1 MQEVG
6 SVLGKYCAGKS
17 CPFWLLK
24 VFRGGN
30 VQCSRVHHAFRN
42 GILIQLHIRQIIS
55 YVSVSFDMT
64 LMNTWFLCLFEDVV
78 VDISLVF
85 LFQPTALLSLFT
97 SNFVYP
103 YR

>member
-1 MQEVG
+1 
-6 SVLGKYCAGKS
+6 
-17 CPFWLLK
+17 
-24 VFRGGN
+24 
-30 VQCSRVHHAFRN
+30 
-42 GILIQLHIRQIIS
+42 
-55 YVSVSFDMT
+55 
-64 LMNTWFLCLFEDVV
+64 MNTWFLCLFEDVV